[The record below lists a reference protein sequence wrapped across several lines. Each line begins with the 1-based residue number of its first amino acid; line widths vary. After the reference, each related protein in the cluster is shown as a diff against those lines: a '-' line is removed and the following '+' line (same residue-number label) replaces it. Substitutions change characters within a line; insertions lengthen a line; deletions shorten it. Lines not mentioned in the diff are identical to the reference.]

1 MRLRHAAAVALVGWY
16 LMVPPVVGQGS
27 GRNVW
32 NHAPLRKWER
42 AATFDSEEVCNQRLR
57 ASRTVKGPFE
67 NFTQALVAE
76 QFSHGRCVRS
86 DDPRLKGHTL

>member
-1 MRLRHAAAVALVGWY
+1 MKRRHAAALALVGWN
-16 LMVPPVVGQGS
+16 LMIPPVVGQGS

-32 NHAPLRKWER
+32 RHAPLRKWER
-42 AATFDSEEVCNQRLR
+42 AATVNSEEVCNQRLR

-86 DDPRLKGHTL
+86 DDPRLKEK

>member
-1 MRLRHAAAVALVGWY
+1 MKSRHAAALALVVWY
-16 LMVPPVVGQGS
+16 LRQPPVVGQGS

-76 QFSHGRCVRS
+76 QFNHGRCVRS
-86 DDPRLKGHTL
+86 NDPRLKPK

>member
-1 MRLRHAAAVALVGWY
+1 MKSRHAAALALVVWY
-16 LMVPPVVGQGS
+16 LMQPPVVGQGS

-57 ASRTVKGPFE
+57 ASRTVKGHHLSRQRPM
-67 NFTQALVAE
+67 AS
-76 QFSHGRCVRS
+76 QFRDAGKRR
-86 DDPRLKGHTL
+86 DYKNT